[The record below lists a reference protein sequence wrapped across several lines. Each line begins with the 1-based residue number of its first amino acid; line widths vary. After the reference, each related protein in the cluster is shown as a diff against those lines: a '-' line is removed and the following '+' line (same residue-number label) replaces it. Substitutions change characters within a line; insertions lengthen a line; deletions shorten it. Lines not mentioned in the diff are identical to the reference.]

1 MKEFNSQIDEEES
14 DYEFIGRKYILDDD
28 EIPFEVRMKYI
39 LKAYR
44 KDQDKWARFY
54 IEAKK
59 VQENASETKRKLKE
73 ARVRIMQLEQ
83 DLKRCKQSKSQSAI
97 LESRMVSSLLSE
109 NKLSDF
115 KSIIEKQNDYI
126 NVLQELLF
134 TNNVAYPPNKIKI

>member
-1 MKEFNSQIDEEES
+1 MNEQYNSRIQEEGDSEA
-14 DYEFIGRKYILDDD
+14 IGRKYILDDD

-134 TNNVAYPPNKIKI
+134 KNNVAYPPNKIKI

>member
-1 MKEFNSQIDEEES
+1 MTELNSRIDEEES

-134 TNNVAYPPNKIKI
+134 KNNVAYPPNKIKI